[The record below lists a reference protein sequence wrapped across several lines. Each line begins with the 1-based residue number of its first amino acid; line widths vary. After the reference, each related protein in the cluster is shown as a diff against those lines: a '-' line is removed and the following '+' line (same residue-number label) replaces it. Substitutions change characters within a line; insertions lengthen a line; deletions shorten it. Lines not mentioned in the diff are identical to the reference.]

1 MIIVAGTLR
10 LSQQDLDAVRADAVA
25 VVSATRTEQ
34 GCLVY
39 AFAEDL
45 LEPGLVRIYEEWESR
60 EDLAR
65 HGKADHVAAWHAALK
80 RVTVLARDLNI
91 IEVAGSEKLG

>member
-10 LSQQDLDAVRADAVA
+10 LSADDLAAVRKDAE
-25 VVSATRTEQ
+25 VVLTATRAET

-65 HGKADHVAAWHAALK
+65 HGQSDHVKAWHQALK
-80 RVTVLARDLNI
+80 RVTVLGRDLKI
-91 IEVAGSEKLG
+91 VEVASTEPLA

>member
-10 LSQQDLDAVRADAVA
+10 LSAQDLDAVRADAVA
-25 VVSATRTEQ
+25 VISATRAEQ

-45 LEPGLVRIYEEWESR
+45 MEPGLVRIYEEWESR
-60 EDLAR
+60 EDLDR
-65 HGKADHVAAWHAALK
+65 HGKTDHIAAWRAALS
-80 RVTVLARDLNI
+80 RVTVLARDLKM
-91 IEVAGSEKLG
+91 IEVAGSEPLA